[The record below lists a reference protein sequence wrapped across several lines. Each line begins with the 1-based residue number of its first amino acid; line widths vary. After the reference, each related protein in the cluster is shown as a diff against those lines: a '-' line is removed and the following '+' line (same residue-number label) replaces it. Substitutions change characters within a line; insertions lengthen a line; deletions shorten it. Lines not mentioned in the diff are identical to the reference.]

1 MVDILFTGIGLPE
14 YFLRKKVLFAF
25 KLNQEATYSTLLKR
39 HSFPSGSHVEK
50 MQLNTLSLFFFIQLF
65 ISVLTFLSQAAL
77 QLPTMFIRAGHPA
90 SLSFL
95 NSYYTLLSL
104 LVAFFQPRIFLKLLL
119 IKKACL
125 SSRHDSK
132 GQICALHRKI
142 SFNQNA

>member
-65 ISVLTFLSQAAL
+65 ISVLTFLS
-77 QLPTMFIRAGHPA
+77 
-90 SLSFL
+90 
-95 NSYYTLLSL
+95 
-104 LVAFFQPRIFLKLLL
+104 
-119 IKKACL
+119 
-125 SSRHDSK
+125 
-132 GQICALHRKI
+132 
-142 SFNQNA
+142 